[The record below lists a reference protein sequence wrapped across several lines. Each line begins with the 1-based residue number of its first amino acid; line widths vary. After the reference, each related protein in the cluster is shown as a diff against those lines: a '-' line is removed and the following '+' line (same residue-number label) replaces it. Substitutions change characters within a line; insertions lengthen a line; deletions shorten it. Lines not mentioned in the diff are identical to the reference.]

1 MGTDPRVEWG
11 ICPQTWTWVH
21 FYQPNP
27 GTARNAESPECIM
40 QRGPEC
46 LTPECITTRP
56 GMPNDRN
63 A

>member
-1 MGTDPRVEWG
+1 MDDLLRTTNSASQPLWYT
-11 ICPQTWTWVH
+11 QTG
-21 FYQPNP
+21 Y
-27 GTARNAESPECIM
+27 GPECIM
-40 QRGPEC
+40 QLGPEC